1 MGCDIHLYAEAKTPK
16 GWQLLT
22 PPKGTGYVSGGPRD
36 QTPKAPYRIEYDPGE
51 EPPKAETWF
60 SDCNYD
66 LFSMLADVRNE
77 PGGPVPIFPCRGMP
91 KDVSR
96 EIANMCEGW
105 GVDGHSHTHFTV
117 AELRAYFERMKD
129 RTYTDHGVVDGKAF
143 EHLQSTGERP
153 TSWSKSISGIGF
165 GIVTVTERMYRS
177 IQHLVKHDKTANRW
191 RENQTVLRAVDAPS
205 HFRGILRDLK
215 PVPDAQGL
223 YSIYVQTMWARR
235 YECPSFL
242 ALLDELSA
250 YGPED
255 SIRVVCWFDN

>member
-1 MGCDIHLYAEAKTPK
+1 MGCDIHLYAEAKTPH
-16 GWQLLT
+16 GWQCIQ
-22 PPKGTGYVSGGPRD
+22 PPRGGPRD
-36 QTPKAPYRIEYDPGE
+36 QTPKAPYRIEHEHDLAADL
-51 EPPKAETWF
+51 EPWF
-60 SDCNYD
+60 SDRNYD

-91 KDVSR
+91 EDTCP
-96 EIANMCEGW
+96 EIAAMFDQW

-117 AELRAYFERMKD
+117 AELRAYFDRMKD
-129 RTYTDHGVVDGKAF
+129 RTYTDHGVVDGKTF

-153 TSWSKSISGIGF
+153 TMWSKSILGH
-165 GIVTVTERMYRS
+165 GIVTVTEQMYRS

-205 HFRGILRDLK
+205 HFRGIPNRFDMLSREGK
-215 PVPDAQGL
+215 PAPDEQGL